1 MLLKLSVDAGAA
13 FFFVMQWRK
22 TKGAEPE
29 LRAFVFDRR

>member
-1 MLLKLSVDAGAA
+1 MRVKLSADARLAN
-13 FFFVMQWRK
+13 FFAVHLLK